1 MKGQVAMKKKYIE
14 IPLNEDEYK
23 VWQDIIAKTMAV
35 RCHYLV
41 NEKKRKLLNK
51 MAKVLKEE
59 IYYDK

>member
-1 MKGQVAMKKKYIE
+1 MKKKYIQ
-14 IPLNEDEYK
+14 IPLSEEEFK
-23 VWQDIIAKTMAV
+23 IWQDIIAKTMAV

-41 NEKKRKLLNK
+41 KEEKRKILNK

>member
-1 MKGQVAMKKKYIE
+1 MKKKYIQ
-14 IPLNEDEYK
+14 IPLSEEEFK
-23 VWQDIIAKTMAV
+23 IWQDIIAKTMAV

-41 NEKKRKLLNK
+41 KEEKRKVLNK